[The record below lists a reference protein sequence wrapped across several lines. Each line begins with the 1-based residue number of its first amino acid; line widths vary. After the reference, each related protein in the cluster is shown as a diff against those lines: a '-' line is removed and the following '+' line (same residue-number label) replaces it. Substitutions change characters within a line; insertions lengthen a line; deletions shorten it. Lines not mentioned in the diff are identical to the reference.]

1 MTFYKALKLK
11 SGDIIAAKVEQDLKT
26 SDVVNVR
33 IVKVS
38 DPISF
43 NSFKFMDDEGE
54 LVETI
59 SMAPLIPISMDEE
72 LELNADHIFS
82 VATMSESAA
91 NRYQKFVDHIRQL
104 DKEDLEEA
112 EELKIETN
120 EDDEVV
126 DMKIVS
132 NNKHLH

>member
-1 MTFYKALKLK
+1 MTYFKAFKLK
-11 SGDIIAAKVEQDLKT
+11 TGDIIAAKTDQDLKT

-59 SMAPLIPISMDEE
+59 SMAPLVPISPDSE
-72 LELNADHIFS
+72 LELAADHIFS
-82 VATMSESAA
+82 VTTMSPAA
-91 NRYQKFVDHIRQL
+91 ATKYQSFVEHIKKL
-104 DKEDLEEA
+104 DSDELAEA

-120 EDDEVV
+120 EEDEII
-126 DMKIVS
+126 DMKTIPVS
-132 NNKHLH
+132 KNLH